1 MNIVVCVKL
10 VPDTHIPLE
19 IDPQT
24 GMLNSDDLVYVI
36 NPYDRA
42 AVEEAVRLKEEGW
55 ATQVTLVCLG
65 SPSAVR
71 GLRSCLALGADR
83 AILLNDAAFA
93 GSDSYAAA
101 VVLAKAIASLSYDLI
116 LCGTRATDTN
126 TGLVGPLVAEILGI
140 PLVSE
145 VARIAAPADGGKVT
159 VQRKLEKGDR
169 EVVEV
174 RLPAL
179 LTVDIEVE
187 VARYASLPALMAAQT
202 QQIEQLDLR
211 ALGLPSTEVGASG
224 ARVQTLKF
232 TPPKPRRKKL
242 FTPEASLSAT
252 EKISMLMTG
261 GIAEKKTEF
270 LEGEPKKIAATLVQF
285 LAQQKLLKMDSAEPE
300 EQRES

>member
-10 VPDTHIPLE
+10 VPDTHSPLE

-24 GMLNSDDLVYVI
+24 GMPNSDDLVYVV
-36 NPYDRA
+36 NPCDRA
-42 AVEEAVRLKEEGW
+42 AVEEAIRLKEEGW
-55 ATQVTLVCLG
+55 ATQITLVCLG
-65 SPSAVR
+65 SPAAVR

-93 GSDSYAAA
+93 GSDSYATA

-126 TGLVGPLVAEILGI
+126 TGLVGAAVAEILGI
-140 PLVSE
+140 PLVTE
-145 VARIAAPADGGKVT
+145 VAGIAAPADGGKVR

-174 RLPAL
+174 NLPAL
-179 LTVDIEVE
+179 LTADIEVE
-187 VARYASLPALMAAQT
+187 VARYASLPALMAAQEK
-202 QQIEQLDLR
+202 QIEQLDIK
-211 ALGLPSTEVGASG
+211 ALGLPSAEVGASV
-224 ARVQTLKF
+224 ARVKILKF

-252 EKISMLMTG
+252 AKISMLMTG

-270 LEGEPKKIAATLVQF
+270 IEGEPKKIAATLVQF
-285 LAQQKLLKMDSAEPE
+285 LAQQKLLKTDSAEP
-300 EQRES
+300 